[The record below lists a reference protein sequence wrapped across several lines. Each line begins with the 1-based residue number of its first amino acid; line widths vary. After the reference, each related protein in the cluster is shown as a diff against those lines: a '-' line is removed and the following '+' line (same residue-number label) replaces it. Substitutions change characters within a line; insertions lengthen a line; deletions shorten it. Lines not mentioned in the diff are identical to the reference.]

1 MKNTKADSNVSAFLL
16 RKMTFGDIPVKITYS
31 KRRTLSMKFD
41 MTGTLIV
48 SAPGH
53 LTEAEVRQF
62 MDEKSR
68 WIRTNYV
75 RIMARAEKSSEYRV
89 EEGGKVLYLG
99 EELNV
104 HIGGHG
110 RVKKIGKDIYF
121 PEGADKESY
130 VRWLK
135 ARAGEYLPS
144 RLQSIAWE
152 MGITYRELRITGAR
166 SKWGSC
172 SETGKITLSWHLC
185 MCPPEA
191 IEYVM
196 IHELC
201 HRLHMDH
208 SRDFWAEVERR
219 MPDYKKY
226 KKWLDDNSYLMD
238 MI

>member
-1 MKNTKADSNVSAFLL
+1 
-16 RKMTFGDIPVKITYS
+16 MTFGDIPVKITYS

-41 MTGTLIV
+41 MTGTLLV
-48 SAPGH
+48 NAPRGIS
-53 LTEAEVRQF
+53 EEEVRTF
-62 MDEKSR
+62 LNEKSR

-75 RIMARAEKSSEYRV
+75 RTMAKYEKSRELKV
-89 EEGGKVLYLG
+89 EDGGKVLFLG

-110 RVKKIGKDIYF
+110 RIRKTESDIFF
-121 PEGADKESY
+121 PEGADNTSY
-130 VRWLK
+130 AGWLK
-135 ARAGEYLPS
+135 ARAREYLPV
-144 RLQSIAWE
+144 RLRNMAWE
-152 MGITYRELRITGAR
+152 MGISYRELRITGAR

-185 MCPPEA
+185 LCPPEA
-191 IEYVM
+191 IDYVI

-208 SRDFWAEVERR
+208 SAEFWAEVERR
-219 MPDYKKY
+219 MPDYKKQ

-238 MI
+238 IV

>member
-1 MKNTKADSNVSAFLL
+1 MCQPFLF

-41 MTGTLIV
+41 VTGTLVV
-48 SAPGH
+48 SAPLH
-53 LTEAEVRQF
+53 LPETEIRQF
-62 MDEKSR
+62 MNEKSR

-75 RIMARAEKSSEYRV
+75 RIQARLEKSMDHKV

-110 RVKKIGKDIYF
+110 RAKKIGKDIFF
-121 PEGADKESY
+121 PEGSDNESY

-135 ARAGEYLPS
+135 ARAKEYLPP
-144 RLQSIAWE
+144 RLQSRAWD

-191 IEYVM
+191 IDYV
-196 IHELC
+196 IVHELC

-208 SRDFWAEVERR
+208 SREFWAEVESR
-219 MPDYKKY
+219 MPDYKKH

-238 MI
+238 LV